1 VKLIK
6 KILFLPYLLF
16 IVVQFSVA
24 HENPP
29 KLQAKLD
36 SLKTV
41 IETAEDDTVIVIA
54 MQELAWELKHTLPDT
69 SEAIG
74 QNALILLGV
83 LNLSDLDNATLAHP
97 SLTSKVL
104 NMLGVVKDIQ
114 SDYTKALDYYFKS
127 LMIIEELLEQS
138 GTSDSEVYRNAKNS
152 LSSTYNN
159 IGIIYAKQ
167 ANYPKALNYF
177 FKSLKAKEELGN
189 KNIAQSYNN
198 IGMIYFNQFDYP
210 KAMEYH
216 FKSLKIDEE
225 LGNRHG
231 MSASYGNIGIIYMKQ
246 SDYSKALDYYFKAL
260 KIEEELGNKYGMSI
274 TYMQIGELF
283 VTQDSLLSVQG
294 IEVNFSKPIDY
305 YLKANAIQEETGDK
319 WGSVHSLGGI
329 GDLYLKEKTP
339 EEALPFLLESEAIS
353 LEIGTVNTLSASK
366 ESLSRAYEQLGQYD
380 LSLEYYKQYTTLKD
394 SIFNEKSTKEITQMS
409 AQYEAEKRE
418 QEIELKEN
426 QNKLQKISLEKEKN
440 KQYSLMGGLTL
451 IIVLVLGIT
460 YRVRAKQNSNK
471 SLEGLNEQVR
481 KFNEE
486 IEKTNLELEKLSL
499 VAKETDNSVMIMNR
513 DTKFEWVN
521 EAFTRIEGFTLE
533 EYKKRY
539 GNSLLE
545 ASTNPEVKKVIE
557 KCLESKQPQ
566 IYESECTT
574 KDEKKLWMQST
585 LTPIIGVDKEIEK
598 LVVIDTEITQQ
609 KEAEKELNEKVKQV
623 TENIQFAQNIQASL
637 LEDEKEIQKHLPESF
652 LIYKPRDIVSGDFY
666 YFAVVD
672 EVIIYS
678 VVDCTGHGVPGA
690 MVSMIGNNILNRIIK
705 EQGIINP
712 SDILINLHEAIREDL
727 RQSTEASKSK
737 DGMDMSLCAIYP
749 KERKVLWAGAGNPI
763 YIFRKEIKVTEDDP
777 TANLEITKGDIYGIG
792 GDAYTDDLKFKTHE
806 FNLNKGD
813 SIYLLSDGFA
823 DQFGGA
829 KGRRFTTKRMQQLI
843 GNFQNL
849 SMKEQKEKYDEI
861 ITRWMGKEEQIDDI
875 TLVGFTL

>member
-1 VKLIK
+1 MINLA
-6 KILFLPYLLF
+6 FLPLNNVGNIHANQAAYSMALDYYL
-16 IVVQFSVA
+16 
-24 HENPP
+24 
-29 KLQAKLD
+29 K
-36 SLKTV
+36 SLK
-41 IETAEDDTVIVIA
+41 IVE
-54 MQELAWELKHTLPDT
+54 ELGNKKSIVNSYHN
-69 SEAIG
+69 IG
-74 QNALILLGV
+74 MIYEF
-83 LNLSDLDNATLAHP
+83 
-97 SLTSKVL
+97 K
-104 NMLGVVKDIQ
+104 
-114 SDYTKALDYYFKS
+114 SDYTKAIEYCYKS
-127 LMIIEELLEQS
+127 LKIAEEIGDRNGIATSFGRLGNMHSNQS
-138 GTSDSEVYRNAKNS
+138 DYPNALKYHLKS
-152 LSSTYNN
+152 LKIKEEIGDGDGMAISFGN
-159 IGIIYAKQ
+159 IGGIYYEKSD
-167 ANYPKALNYF
+167 YSKSLEYF
-177 FKSLKAKEELGN
+177 FKSLKIFEELGN
-189 KNIAQSYNN
+189 KNKLAITFVN
-198 IGMIYFNQFDYP
+198 IG
-210 KAMEYH
+210 EV
-216 FKSLKIDEE
+216 
-225 LGNRHG
+225 
-231 MSASYGNIGIIYMKQ
+231 
-246 SDYSKALDYYFKAL
+246 YS
-260 KIEEELGNKYGMSI
+260 
-274 TYMQIGELF
+274 
-283 VTQDSLLSVQG
+283 VQDSLLITQG
-294 IEVNFSKPIDY
+294 KEANYLKPIDY
-305 YLKANAIQEETGDK
+305 FLKAISIQEEIGDK
-319 WGSVHSLGGI
+319 WGSIYSLIGI
-329 GDLYLKEKTP
+329 GSLFLKNKSA
-339 EEALPFLLESEAIS
+339 EEALPFLLEAEEIA
-353 LEIGTVNTLSASK
+353 LEIGAVEELSDAK
-366 ESLSRAYEQLGQYD
+366 KSLFKTYEQMSQFAK
-380 LSLEYYKQYTTLKD
+380 SLEYYKQYTTLKD
-394 SIFNEKSTKEITQMS
+394 SLYSEKSSKEISQMS
-409 AQYEAEKRE
+409 DQYEAEKTE

-426 QNKLQKISLEKEKN
+426 QNKLQEISIEKEKN
-440 KQYSLMGGLTL
+440 KQYSLMGGLAL
-451 IIVLVLGIT
+451 IIVLVLAIA
-460 YRVRAKQNSNK
+460 YRVRAKQKSNK
-471 SLEGLNEQVR
+471 SLEGLNDQVK

-486 IEKTNLELEKLSL
+486 IEKTNRELEKLSL
-499 VAKETDNSVMIMNR
+499 VAKETDNSVMIMNKE
-513 DTKFEWVN
+513 TKFEWVN

-557 KCLESKQPQ
+557 KCLETKQPQ

-585 LTPIIGVDKEIEK
+585 LTPIIGVDKKIEK

-637 LEDEKEIQKHLPESF
+637 LEEEKEIQKHLPESF

-672 EVIIYS
+672 DAIIYS

-705 EQGIINP
+705 EQGITNP
-712 SDILINLHEAIREDL
+712 SDILIKLHEAIREDL
-727 RQSTEASKSK
+727 RQGTEASKSK

-763 YIFRKEIKVTEDDP
+763 YIFRKEIKITDDDP

-843 GNFQNL
+843 GNFQDL
-849 SMKEQKEKYDEI
+849 PMKEQKEKYDEV

>member
-1 VKLIK
+1 MSIC
-6 KILFLPYLLF
+6 
-16 IVVQFSVA
+16 
-24 HENPP
+24 N
-29 KLQAKLD
+29 
-36 SLKTV
+36 T
-41 IETAEDDTVIVIA
+41 
-54 MQELAWELKHTLPDT
+54 
-69 SEAIG
+69 
-74 QNALILLGV
+74 
-83 LNLSDLDNATLAHP
+83 
-97 SLTSKVL
+97 
-104 NMLGVVKDIQ
+104 
-114 SDYTKALDYYFKS
+114 
-127 LMIIEELLEQS
+127 
-138 GTSDSEVYRNAKNS
+138 
-152 LSSTYNN
+152 N
-159 IGIIYAKQ
+159 IGIIYADQ
-167 ANYPKALNYF
+167 SQYSKALTYFNKTLKTAEEMENKNGIAVSYTNIGSIYLIENEYAKTLEYF
-177 FKSLKAKEELGN
+177 FKSLKIREEIGN
-189 KNIAQSYNN
+189 KQGMAQSYVN
-198 IGMIYFNQFDYP
+198 IGEVYAQ
-210 KAMEYH
+210 
-216 FKSLKIDEE
+216 
-225 LGNRHG
+225 
-231 MSASYGNIGIIYMKQ
+231 
-246 SDYSKALDYYFKAL
+246 
-260 KIEEELGNKYGMSI
+260 
-274 TYMQIGELF
+274 
-283 VTQDSLLSVQG
+283 QDSVVNESG
-294 IEVNFSKPIDY
+294 KEVNYLKPIDY
-305 YLKANAIQEETGDK
+305 FLKAIAIQEEIGDK
-319 WGSVHSLGGI
+319 FGSMHSLNGI
-329 GDLYLKEKTP
+329 GDLYLKTKIP
-339 EEALPFLLESEAIS
+339 EEALPFLLEVEAIA
-353 LEIGTVNTLSASK
+353 LEIGVVRELSDAK
-366 ESLSRAYEQLGQYD
+366 ESLSKAYEQMGQYEN
-380 LSLEYYKQYTTLKD
+380 SLEYYKQYTTLRD
-394 SIFNEKSTKEITQMS
+394 SIFNEKSTKEISQMS
-409 AQYEAEKRE
+409 AQYEAEKKE

-426 QNKLQKISLEKEKN
+426 QNKLQGISIEKEKN

-451 IIVLVLGIT
+451 IIVLVLAVA
-460 YRVRAKQNSNK
+460 YRVRAKQKSNK
-471 SLEGLNEQVR
+471 SLEGLNEQVK

-499 VAKETDNSVMIMNR
+499 VAKETDNSVMIMNKE
-513 DTKFEWVN
+513 TKFEWVN

-585 LTPIIGVDKEIEK
+585 LTPIIGTDKEIEK

-672 EVIIYS
+672 DVIIYS

-705 EQGIINP
+705 EQGITNP

-763 YIFRKEIKVTEDDP
+763 YIFRKEIKITDDDP

-843 GNFQNL
+843 GNFQDL
-849 SMKEQKEKYDEI
+849 PMKEQKEKYDEV